1 MSNTSML
8 QPGTAPRRAGATS
21 GAAEWTRRRLGDLAT
36 LLDAR
41 GPEAAV
47 PQLVE
52 LAVAARDAG
61 LSSHVVDLLIDPH
74 APRATRER
82 AFAHVARR
90 LDR

>member
-1 MSNTSML
+1 MTNTSML
-8 QPGTAPRRAGATS
+8 QPGTATRREGATR
-21 GAAEWTRRRLGDLAT
+21 GAAAWTRRRLGDLAT
-36 LLDAR
+36 LLADR

-61 LSSHVVDLLIDPH
+61 LNTHVVDLLIDPH
-74 APRATRER
+74 APTVSRER